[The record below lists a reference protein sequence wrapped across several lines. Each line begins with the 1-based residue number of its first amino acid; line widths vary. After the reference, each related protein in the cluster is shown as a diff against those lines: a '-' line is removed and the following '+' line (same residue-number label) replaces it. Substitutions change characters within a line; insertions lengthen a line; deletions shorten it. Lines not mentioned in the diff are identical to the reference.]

1 MFEIEADVSI
11 PEKRE
16 RPFGR
21 QYVNWTKIETDDVS
35 IPEKRERP
43 FGQAPRT
50 DWLCSTTS
58 MFQSL
63 KKGNVLSDRWCF
75 NLGGY
80 RIKKS

>member
-43 FGQAPRT
+43 FGPLVFQPR
-50 DWLCSTTS
+50 WLSYQKKLKQSTP
-58 MFQSL
+58 FIFNL
-63 KKGNVLSDRWCF
+63 KKV
-75 NLGGY
+75 
-80 RIKKS
+80 